1 MDSKNLDINYNNVYN
16 ITYNNSY
23 FFYIKNNNKEGII
36 NIMNKKIIINFRLK
50 GTNITIKYNNDN
62 ISIKEIMN
70 ININLNDTLQIIIN
84 KDLNNDLLSTCN
96 LVLYDIIITNN
107 NDYLLLKNSIELF
120 NSNITNKNIISYEEI
135 CLNNNYN
142 KFYTFYDSNRN
153 NMYIEKD
160 IINQQIIKDNMN
172 NKGSMN
178 NKDYINWVYNNF
190 SSGIIINR
198 EQLKKIFPNIIIE
211 NTLNIIYN
219 NETYTLIN
227 FLNKYVYNNFN
238 NFNNIN
244 LVLKNNLVDNDL
256 LILIHIGNIELGNN
270 IINRLILKK
279 NNNFLYAFNFNNTLN
294 KDDLNASYSIIS
306 KNFINYI
313 ITTTNNYGNDIIPSL
328 FLYNYITNIEKINIK
343 YILKIQTKK
352 NKKFFDDN
360 INTLITENIHY
371 LINILNNNKQIDSI
385 GTNKYLYKIDSY
397 NLNLI
402 EKVINNQ
409 NLNFKNDFSD
419 ILYLFNLN
427 YKNFQKKIVLI
438 NKFIPSKFNF
448 INYIYYL
455 PKKQLINNKYSKIDL
470 IKNYITTKNLAPEV
484 SLENINN
491 NINPYTFFAGT
502 MFLCKNKI
510 FKNIIT
516 NSNNLIKASIIN
528 NFYYDNNIFYNNS
541 PIHAIERLFGYEY
554 NNIEITNYN
563 YNQKILISYACY
575 INNETDVKFLNYHLE
590 LLLSTNYVHT
600 LILGYSGNINNDF
613 FINNIYKNK
622 KIIINK
628 YDNIGLDLYKH
639 YNNLIKYNYDEYN
652 YIYLINDSIIFLKN
666 IDYIFDFTR
675 FNNNYDFLSLIN
687 SYEKKLHYPSFF
699 WIMKPKIINKFI
711 KTYKKKYDDVV
722 NNKRNLINII
732 EIDFTNKLKDKYNC
746 ISLYTVSHNYK
757 KNIHFDNNF
766 YNFLEKTNYP
776 IIKKSLLYYYLTPS
790 LFKSYKNSSK
800 EIIDFFLNI
809 NINECNI
816 NYEDYKKLNTDIIV
830 LNKDNCIK
838 HFFKIGFY
846 EHRKCD
852 KDNIEILNEKMT
864 NFIKNNINYNK
875 TILNLL

>member
-1 MDSKNLDINYNNVYN
+1 MISNNLDITYNNVYN
-16 ITYNNSY
+16 ITYNNSH
-23 FFYIKNNNKEGII
+23 FFYIKNNNKEGVINII
-36 NIMNKKIIINFRLK
+36 NKKVIISFRLK
-50 GTNITIKYNNDN
+50 GNNITIKYNNIN
-62 ISIKEIMN
+62 ILIKEIMN

-84 KDLNNDLLSTCN
+84 KDLNSDLLSTCN
-96 LVLYDIIITNN
+96 LVLYDISITTN

-135 CLNNNYN
+135 CLNNNYTN
-142 KFYTFYDSNRN
+142 FYTFYDSNRH

-160 IINQQIIKDNMN
+160 IIDQQIKKN
-172 NKGSMN
+172 NMN
-178 NKDYINWVYNNF
+178 NKDYIDWVYNNF

-198 EQLKKIFPNIIIE
+198 EQLKKIFPNIIIDD
-211 NTLNIIYN
+211 TLNIIYN
-219 NETYTLIN
+219 NEKYTLTN
-227 FLNKYVYNNFN
+227 FINKYVYNNLDII
-238 NFNNIN
+238 NNIN
-244 LVLKNNLVDNDL
+244 LILKNNLVDSDL
-256 LILIHIGNIELGNN
+256 LILIHVGNIELGNN

-294 KDDLNASYSIIS
+294 KDDLSASYSLIS
-306 KNFINYI
+306 NNFINYI

-328 FLYNYITNIEKINIK
+328 FLYNYITNTEKIKIK

-352 NKKFFDDN
+352 NKKNFDDN
-360 INTLITENIHY
+360 INTLVTENIPY
-371 LINILNNNKQIDSI
+371 LINILNNNNQIDSI
-385 GTNKYLYKIDSY
+385 GTNKYLYKIDSF

-402 EKVINNQ
+402 EKVINNK
-409 NLNFKNDFSD
+409 NLNFKDDFSD

-427 YKNFQKKIVLI
+427 FKKFNKKIEI
-438 NKFIPSKFNF
+438 IKKFIPTKFNF
-448 INYIYYL
+448 INYIFYNNI
-455 PKKQLINNKYSKIDL
+455 KISDKNNKYLKIDL
-470 IKNYITTKNLAPEV
+470 IKNYITSEYLSPNNYFK
-484 SLENINN
+484 NINK

-502 MFLCKNKI
+502 MFLCKDKI
-510 FKNIIT
+510 FNNIIT

-554 NNIEITNYN
+554 NNIEISNYN

-575 INNETDVKFLNYHLE
+575 INNEKDVKFLNYHLE
-590 LLLSTNYVHT
+590 LLLSTNHVDT
-600 LILGYSGNINNDF
+600 LILGYSGNINYNYL
-613 FINNIYKNK
+613 INNIYKNN
-622 KIIINK
+622 KIIINE

-639 YNNLIKYNYDEYN
+639 YNNLIKYDYDRYN

-666 IDYIFDFTR
+666 IDYIFDFTY

-711 KTYKKKYDDVV
+711 KTYKKKYNDII
-722 NNKRNLINII
+722 NNKINLIDII
-732 EIDFTNKLKDKYNC
+732 EINFTNKLKDKYNC
-746 ISLYTVSHNYK
+746 ISIYTVSHNYN

-766 YNFLEKTNYP
+766 YNFIKQTNYP
-776 IIKKSLLYYYLTPS
+776 IIKKSLLYYYLPSS
-790 LFKSYKNSSK
+790 LFKSYKNSGK
-800 EIIDFFLNI
+800 ELIDFFSNI

-830 LNKDNCIK
+830 LNKDKCNK

-864 NFIKNNINYNK
+864 DFIKNNINYNK
-875 TILNLL
+875 KILNLL